1 LAHAAN
7 ILAKGGRGGE
17 MPDVGKKLAILEA
30 RDQAAYEQGAT
41 GARRGIR
48 SVGNGQERSRTSAAQ
63 RRKENAMTED
73 PVVRLE
79 VVLDLIDTD
88 WALLAEE
95 RRAEKKRTGPDNDVV
110 QYLDTEA
117 RALRHLKDRLSLN
130 DKIAV
135 DEILAAKL

>member
-1 LAHAAN
+1 
-7 ILAKGGRGGE
+7 
-17 MPDVGKKLAILEA
+17 
-30 RDQAAYEQGAT
+30 
-41 GARRGIR
+41 
-48 SVGNGQERSRTSAAQ
+48 
-63 RRKENAMTED
+63 MTED